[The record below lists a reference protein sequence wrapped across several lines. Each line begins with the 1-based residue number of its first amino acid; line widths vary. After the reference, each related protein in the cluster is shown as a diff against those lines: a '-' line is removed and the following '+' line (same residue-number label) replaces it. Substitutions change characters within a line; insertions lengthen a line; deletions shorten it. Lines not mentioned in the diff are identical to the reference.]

1 MYGIERVARHL
12 ASCGDTDLEE
22 SIANLTADVAR
33 WEGEGGQED
42 DMSMILI
49 EFLGEDAAPGKLTGE
64 EVNRRFQLERR

>member
-1 MYGIERVARHL
+1 MAPQ
-12 ASCGDTDLEE
+12 
-22 SIANLTADVAR
+22 